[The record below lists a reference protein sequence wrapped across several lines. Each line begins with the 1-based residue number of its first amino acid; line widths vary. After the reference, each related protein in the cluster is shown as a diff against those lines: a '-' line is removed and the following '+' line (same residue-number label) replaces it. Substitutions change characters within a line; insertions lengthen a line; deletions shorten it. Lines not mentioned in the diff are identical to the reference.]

1 MQEQSLRYLLILDFE
16 ATCGDVIRG
25 QNEIIEFPTLVYDM
39 ITDEVISTF
48 HEYVQ
53 PVLYPTLTPFCT
65 RLTGITQDVV
75 DAAQPFAN
83 VWKRFQE
90 FMKSHDLGD
99 PTSFTFLTC
108 GNWDLR
114 TMLPAQLALS
124 AIDGVDPSGDLLPPY
139 NRFINIK
146 DAYRKHYRLRYNN
159 SMLAMLQGLK
169 LELEGRHHSGIDDCK
184 NILRI
189 VRKMREDGWKP

>member
-1 MQEQSLRYLLILDFE
+1 
-16 ATCGDVIRG
+16 
-25 QNEIIEFPTLVYDM
+25 
-39 ITDEVISTF
+39 
-48 HEYVQ
+48 
-53 PVLYPTLTPFCT
+53 
-65 RLTGITQDVV
+65 
-75 DAAQPFAN
+75 
-83 VWKRFQE
+83 
-90 FMKSHDLGD
+90 MKSHDLGD